1 MPNALLPRALLI
13 GLVNEVVPA
22 EQLDERIAALVK
34 ELRLGAPQA
43 QKAAK
48 DRIEAMREGPVDASV
63 LEETAQQKPAG
74 VANYAYLI
82 TFVADRPGHDVR
94 YAIDAGKIGRE
105 LGWLPQETFE
115 SGLRKTVRWYLDNR
129 PWWQHVL
136 DGSYRLERLGQGAAS

>member
-1 MPNALLPRALLI
+1 MYGRGREVRDSLVAEDHARAQFERLLETAFESTYNI
-13 GLVNEVVPA
+13 GGHNEQANIDVVRSICT
-22 EQLDERIAALVK
+22 L
-34 ELRLGAPQA
+34 
-43 QKAAK
+43 
-48 DRIEAMREGPVDASV
+48 
-63 LEETAQQKPAG
+63 LEEMAPQKPAG
-74 VANYAYLI
+74 VANYADLI